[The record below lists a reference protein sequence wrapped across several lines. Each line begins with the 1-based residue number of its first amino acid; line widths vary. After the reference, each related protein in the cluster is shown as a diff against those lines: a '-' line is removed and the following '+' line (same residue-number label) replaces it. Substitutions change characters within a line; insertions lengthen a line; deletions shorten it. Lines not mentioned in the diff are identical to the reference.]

1 VGRLWFGSAM
11 FAGKAIITWVG
22 ATVIGT
28 GNIKK
33 KRVLMKK
40 WPSLTELLLGYTIAF
55 LIAWVLL
62 SFAESILVFIL
73 K

>member
-1 VGRLWFGSAM
+1 MGRLWFGSAM
-11 FAGKAIITWVG
+11 FAGKVVLAWIG
-22 ATVIGT
+22 ANRVGT